1 MESLEDD
8 VIQLNKGGVVE
19 LALAHGFF
27 GPAAGGVQ
35 TEAEKMEKTE
45 FWMAVDS
52 FLNSVKSHRSEP
64 VDIGD
69 ESILR
74 RLRKTANYVK
84 EYEET
89 IADATNSAEGDVDEI
104 EEEEEV
110 TPGEVSGAV
119 AALPVPTV
127 DGETE
132 KLLRSSRAW
141 HREVAGLR
149 SFLESVLSDEAG
161 GGRVDLP
168 DCPEMEEPSVRQM
181 LAPIG
186 HIAEKREE
194 LKVHEKYPDA
204 FLPDHVLASL
214 DKCVRML
221 SNKTND
227 QQC

>member
-8 VIQLNKGGVVE
+8 VKQLNKGVVE

-27 GPAAGGVQ
+27 EPAAGGVQ

-45 FWMAVDS
+45 YWTAVDS

-89 IADATNSAEGDVDEI
+89 IADATNSAEGDVEEI

-110 TPGEVSGAV
+110 MLGEVGGAV
-119 AALPVPTV
+119 AVLPVPTV

-132 KLLRSSRAW
+132 KLLRSSRAL
-141 HREVAGLR
+141 HRQVAGLR

-161 GGRVDLP
+161 GGCVDLP
-168 DCPEMEEPSVRQM
+168 NCPEMEEPSVRQM
-181 LAPIG
+181 LAPIR

-194 LKVHEKYPDA
+194 LKVHEEYPDA
-204 FLPDHVLASL
+204 FLPDHILASL

>member
-8 VIQLNKGGVVE
+8 DKQLNKGGVAE

-35 TEAEKMEKTE
+35 T
-45 FWMAVDS
+45 
-52 FLNSVKSHRSEP
+52 
-64 VDIGD
+64 
-69 ESILR
+69 
-74 RLRKTANYVK
+74 
-84 EYEET
+84 EET

-104 EEEEEV
+104 EEEEELML
-110 TPGEVSGAV
+110 GEIGGAV

-132 KLLRSSRAW
+132 ELLRSSRAL
-141 HREVAGLR
+141 HRHVAGLR

-161 GGRVDLP
+161 AGRVDLP

-181 LAPIG
+181 LAPSR

-194 LKVHEKYPDA
+194 LKVHEEYPDA
-204 FLPDHVLASL
+204 FLPDHILASL

>member
-8 VIQLNKGGVVE
+8 VIQLNKGVVE

-35 TEAEKMEKTE
+35 TE
-45 FWMAVDS
+45 
-52 FLNSVKSHRSEP
+52 
-64 VDIGD
+64 
-69 ESILR
+69 
-74 RLRKTANYVK
+74 
-84 EYEET
+84 ET

-104 EEEEEV
+104 EEEEEEV

-141 HREVAGLR
+141 HRQVAGLR

>member
-104 EEEEEV
+104 EEEEEEV

-127 DGETE
+127 
-132 KLLRSSRAW
+132 
-141 HREVAGLR
+141 
-149 SFLESVLSDEAG
+149 
-161 GGRVDLP
+161 
-168 DCPEMEEPSVRQM
+168 M

>member
-8 VIQLNKGGVVE
+8 VKQLNKGVVE

-27 GPAAGGVQ
+27 GPAAGCVQ

-45 FWMAVDS
+45 YWMAVDF

-64 VDIGD
+64 VDIGE

-74 RLRKTANYVK
+74 RLRKTANYIK
-84 EYEET
+84 EYKET
-89 IADATNSAEGDVDEI
+89 IADATSAEGDVDEI
-104 EEEEEV
+104 EEEEEEELML
-110 TPGEVSGAV
+110 GEVGGVV

-132 KLLRSSRAW
+132 KLLRSSRAL
-141 HREVAGLR
+141 HRQAAGLR

-161 GGRVDLP
+161 GGRMDLP
-168 DCPEMEEPSVRQM
+168 NFPEMEEPSVRQM
-181 LAPIG
+181 LAPIR

-194 LKVHEKYPDA
+194 LKVHKEYPNA
-204 FLPDHVLASL
+204 FLPDHILASL

>member
-45 FWMAVDS
+45 YWMAVDS

-84 EYEET
+84 EYK
-89 IADATNSAEGDVDEI
+89 
-104 EEEEEV
+104 
-110 TPGEVSGAV
+110 
-119 AALPVPTV
+119 

-132 KLLRSSRAW
+132 KLLRSSRAL
-141 HREVAGLR
+141 HRQVAGLR

-181 LAPIG
+181 LAPIR

>member
-8 VIQLNKGGVVE
+8 VKQLNKGGVVE

-27 GPAAGGVQ
+27 EPAAGGVQ

-45 FWMAVDS
+45 YWTAVDS

-89 IADATNSAEGDVDEI
+89 IADATNSAEGDVEEI

-110 TPGEVSGAV
+110 MLGEVGGAV
-119 AALPVPTV
+119 AVLPVPTV
-127 DGETE
+127 
-132 KLLRSSRAW
+132 
-141 HREVAGLR
+141 
-149 SFLESVLSDEAG
+149 
-161 GGRVDLP
+161 
-168 DCPEMEEPSVRQM
+168 M
-181 LAPIG
+181 LAPIR

-194 LKVHEKYPDA
+194 LKVHEEYPDA
-204 FLPDHVLASL
+204 FLPDHILASL

>member
-8 VIQLNKGGVVE
+8 DKQLNKGVAE

-45 FWMAVDS
+45 YWMAVDS
-52 FLNSVKSHRSEP
+52 YLNSVKSHRNEP

-74 RLRKTANYVK
+74 RLRKTAIYIK
-84 EYEET
+84 EYKET

-104 EEEEEV
+104 EEEEELML
-110 TPGEVSGAV
+110 GEIGGAV

-132 KLLRSSRAW
+132 ELLRSSRAL
-141 HREVAGLR
+141 HRHVAGLR

-161 GGRVDLP
+161 AGRVDLP

-181 LAPIG
+181 LAPSR

-194 LKVHEKYPDA
+194 LKVHEEYPDA
-204 FLPDHVLASL
+204 FLPDHILASL

>member
-8 VIQLNKGGVVE
+8 VIQLNKGVVE